1 MKKTIVSIL
10 ALAMVLGTAPTGMV
24 WAKDDGSVIAN
35 EAEVSVKA
43 EASAEAYSEQDVTS
57 ENGDTEQIEIIK
69 SEGNTIVQPLL
80 AAGIVVDS
88 EIRNGT
94 VTLSGNSG
102 TAKPADG
109 YDLAAIKVGSG
120 SAEQYVEYTGSAS
133 SGYSFNLPSDASGT
147 LTAYFFDLNKW
158 DGAVDVSWYDPDRT
172 EYNISTPAQLAG
184 LAAIVNGAV
193 DTNVTK
199 EIMIK
204 DNGGRSGK
212 GGSYKHKYISCK
224 AATADL
230 LTPNQGG
237 QVRDTVYRL
246 PEVEHKKIAS
256 DDVLNDFKYRTV
268 RLTADMDMGDKNWTP
283 IGGKYALN
291 PTSKDGKKAHVIDT
305 RFQGIFDGQGHT
317 VTIKCDRIA
326 TKGFAYAMEIALIGY
341 LGGGV
346 DHKNGYPKDTY
357 IDYAK
362 EWVPTAR
369 NVVVKGSVRGM
380 RMSAGVVGR
389 IGETNYGVVVENCAN
404 YASVYSTDM
413 RGCAG
418 IVAAAWGKSIIRNCY
433 NVGTIH
439 SCYWEFGGICGS
451 NGYEGSEGRNPA
463 GASIY
468 NCYNIGEVAIKDS
481 STGKYKY
488 DGQEIG
494 VDGQSFASYE
504 VENCYYLAPS
514 KSVKGQTGYNTGS
527 NVNRRAKVKE
537 VSAIDLKSADALTK
551 LNRNGAVFAEDSASV
566 NKGYP
571 VLFFQTSEYKSNPSK
586 FGTASVSLDSSQH
599 GKVTTTDK
607 LSGLAFGSTVD
618 LTATPDRG
626 YKLSHYELTVDG
638 KTAEA
643 KTGSFVTVC
652 GKDVKVKGV
661 FVENTGVKVAFPEKK
676 DGEDYYITVTK
687 TYDITTGSKKSVTVS
702 NGDTLSEGDIIKIV
716 PHMKS
721 GKNRHPDI
729 KALEYTG
736 EFDDPVYTDN
746 SLESEDRLDKTYK
759 VTGETS
765 ICEITFK
772 PGTRGKRW
780 TSVANTSWYKSSKK
794 TFTIKNAKQLA
805 GLAKLVE
812 NGKSFKGKT
821 IKLGADISLKNTKAN
836 SGETFS
842 SERNWTGIGTDRYP
856 FEGTFDGQGH
866 TVSNINRNFEIG
878 YCEGDNAGLFGVT
891 EGAVIKNV
899 NVTCG
904 SYVNDDNAKMECSF
918 KNGANGGGIVGDAT
932 DTTIE
937 NCTADVVMELAFNAG
952 GIAGIAEGSTSIYN
966 CTSTSII
973 EGDGSGVG
981 GIVGTVKGS
990 GVKIQKCRNEGKLA
1004 SDSNKVGG
1012 ILGDGGSY
1020 RVTVS
1025 DCKNNGNITTEMRGS
1040 SYKYSVGGIIGFCEG
1055 NTTCSGC
1062 VNNGTVTANGT
1073 TCSVAGIA
1081 GNMSKGTI
1089 ENCYNAGE
1097 IVSNTINDGAEV
1109 AGIANLGSTKSYNV
1123 TVENCYN
1130 IGKMSKG
1137 SANKAVTFGGVVAG
1151 GSIDC
1156 NEILNSFC
1164 SASSVAAVGGS
1175 AGIAGEVVED
1185 EMLKTYAATLG
1196 SAYLDDTD
1204 NANLGFPVLSWESV
1218 GVITKLTV
1226 AKSGKTAA
1234 KLTWKLSGP
1243 AKGYQVYR
1251 ATSFN
1256 GKYKLVK
1263 TLSKKTFTNKK
1274 LKKGKTY
1281 YYKVR
1286 AYKKVNGKKA
1296 YGAFSAVKSIK
1307 IKK

>member
-1 MKKTIVSIL
+1 MKKTIVSIIS
-10 ALAMVLGTAPTGMV
+10 LAMVLSMAPAGMV
-24 WAKDDGSVIAN
+24 WATDDGSVMAN
-35 EAEVSVKA
+35 KAEVSVNT
-43 EASAEAYSEQDVTS
+43 EASALAESELSTIANNDGA
-57 ENGDTEQIEIIK
+57 ENKLLIKNEI
-69 SEGNTIVQPLL
+69 NTVAQPLSS
-80 AAGIVVDS
+80 AGVVVDS
-88 EIRNGT
+88 AIKNGT
-94 VTLSGNSG
+94 ISLNGTSG
-102 TAKPADG
+102 TAKPAGG

-120 SAEQYVEYTGSAS
+120 SNEQYVEYKGNVS
-133 SGYSFNLPSDASGT
+133 SGYSFNLPSGASGT
-147 LTAYFFDLNKW
+147 LTAYFYNLKKW
-158 DGAVDVSWYDPDRT
+158 DGAVDVSWYDPDKT
-172 EYNISTPAQLAG
+172 EFDISTPAQLAG

-204 DNGGRSGK
+204 DNDGRSGK
-212 GGSYKHKYISCK
+212 GGSYKHEYINCK

-246 PEVEHKKIAS
+246 PEVKHKKLAE

-268 RLTADMDMGDKNWTP
+268 RLTADMDMGDVNWTP

-291 PTSKDGKKAHVIDT
+291 PTSKDGKKAHVVDT
-305 RFQGIFDGQGHT
+305 RFQGVFDGQGHT

-346 DHKNGYPKDTY
+346 DYKNGYPKDTY
-357 IDYAK
+357 MDYAK

-389 IGETNYGVVVENCAN
+389 TGETNYGVVVENCAN

-418 IVAAAWGKSIIRNCY
+418 IVAAAWGKTIIRNCF
-433 NVGTIH
+433 NAGTIH

-481 STGKYKY
+481 GKFKY

-494 VDGQSFASYE
+494 VDGQAFASYE
-504 VENCYYLAPS
+504 VENCYYLSPS
-514 KSVKGQTGYNTGS
+514 KTVKGKTGYNVGTS

-537 VSAIDLKSADALTK
+537 VSGVNLKSAEILDK
-551 LNRNGAVFAEDSASV
+551 LNRNGAVFMADSANV

-586 FGTASVSLDSSQH
+586 FGTASVSIDSTQH

-607 LSGLAFGSTVD
+607 LSGLAFGSIVD
-618 LTATPDRG
+618 LTATPDKG
-626 YKLSHYELTVDG
+626 YKLSHYEFTVDG
-638 KTAEA
+638 KTIEA

-652 GKDVKVKGV
+652 GKNVKVKGV
-661 FVENTGVKVAFPEKK
+661 FVENTGVKVAFPEKE
-676 DGEDYYITVTK
+676 DGEHYYITVTK
-687 TYDITTGSKKSVTVS
+687 TYDVNTGSKSKTTLH
-702 NGDTLSEGDIIKIV
+702 NGDTLVEGDIIKIV

-721 GKNRHPDI
+721 GKNLHPDI
-729 KALEYTG
+729 KSLEYTG
-736 EFDDPVYTDN
+736 EFADPVYTEN
-746 SLESEDRLDKTYK
+746 SLLSEDKLDKTYK
-759 VTGETS
+759 VTGETT

-772 PGTRGKRW
+772 PGTQGKRW
-780 TSVANTSWYKSSKK
+780 TSVASTSWYKKSKK
-794 TFTIKNAKQLA
+794 TFTITTAKQLA

-812 NGKSFKGKT
+812 SGKSFKGKT

-836 SGETFS
+836 SGDTFS

-866 TVSNINRNFEIG
+866 TVSNINRNFAFG

-918 KNGANGGGIVGDAT
+918 SNGANGGGIVGDAT

-937 NCTADVVMELAFNAG
+937 NCSADVVMNLAFNAG

-966 CTSTSII
+966 CTSTSVID
-973 EGDGSGVG
+973 GDGSGVG

-990 GVKIQKCRNEGKLA
+990 GIRIQKCRNDGKIT
-1004 SDSNKVGG
+1004 SISNKVGG

-1020 RVTVS
+1020 TVAVS
-1025 DCKNNGNITTEMRGS
+1025 NCKNYGDITTEMRGS

-1089 ENCYNAGE
+1089 ENCYNAGS
-1097 IVSNTINDGAEV
+1097 IVSNTSNDAAEV

-1137 SANKAVTFGGVVAG
+1137 AANKAHTFGGIVAG

-1156 NEILNSFC
+1156 NKIENSFC
-1164 SASSVAAVGGS
+1164 STSSVAAVGGS
-1175 AGIAGEVVED
+1175 AGIAGEVVAD
-1185 EMLKTYAATLG
+1185 DMLKTYAATLG

-1204 NANLGFPVLSWESV
+1204 NANQGFPVLAWESV
-1218 GVITKLTV
+1218 AEITKLSV

-1234 KLTWKLSGP
+1234 KLTWKVSGP

-1263 TLSKKTFTNKK
+1263 TLSKKTFTNKS

-1281 YYKVR
+1281 FYKVR
-1286 AYKKVNGKKA
+1286 AYKNINGKKA